1 VVLYCHKLFLK
12 HFSISSTFTLPGSY
26 DWHLPLCK
34 HLCSSCRTFIS
45 YMLLYFHLKI
55 LSVKQKHMFTPALH
69 ENYNTINFERI
80 KINIRS
86 LWSVSIMPCHSLYLW
101 FLSFSIGFIYSSFFL
116 CVGRWNS
123 VLLIHLLAFVQVNS
137 FLSSQ
142 LRMLLLDFI
151 STINAL
157 FNKRKISARVSVY
170 WANSGSCTS
179 SPDMG
184 SFYAFNQIGI
194 KGVQVLESDLFVE
207 TSLCFVFCYVINS
220 N

>member
-69 ENYNTINFERI
+69 ENDNTINFERI

-86 LWSVSIMPCHSLYLW
+86 LWSVSIMPCHSLYWFYLFF
-101 FLSFSIGFIYSSFFL
+101 FLSMCWQVEFSASYSSA
-116 CVGRWNS
+116 CIR
-123 VLLIHLLAFVQVNS
+123 
-137 FLSSQ
+137 SSQ
-142 LRMLLLDFI
+142 QFPELSITYASSWLYLD
-151 STINAL
+151 
-157 FNKRKISARVSVY
+157 Y
-170 WANSGSCTS
+170 
-179 SPDMG
+179 
-184 SFYAFNQIGI
+184 
-194 KGVQVLESDLFVE
+194 
-207 TSLCFVFCYVINS
+207 
-220 N
+220 